1 MSDKKKQTNKQ
12 TNKQTKKTRAIVSK
26 TCLNS
31 APKSITSFMEFFVFL
46 VESEQILI

>member
-1 MSDKKKQTNKQ
+1 MSDKTKTNKQ
-12 TNKQTKKTRAIVSK
+12 TKTKKTRAIVSK

-31 APKSITSFMEFFVFL
+31 APKSITNSMEFSVFL

>member
-1 MSDKKKQTNKQ
+1 MSDKIKTNKQ
-12 TNKQTKKTRAIVSK
+12 TNKNKKKTRAIASK

-31 APKSITSFMEFFVFL
+31 APKSITNSMEFSVLL